1 MAPESP
7 AINPSATLPSTP
19 MTSTTPFQP
28 PEPEG
33 AAVLLIGPSGSGKT
47 YSTTTLLDC
56 GLELFYFGTE
66 NRFME
71 SVQQALEDRRQ
82 SLERV
87 HWCHVYPATV
97 SWETLIRQSEI
108 IGAMNYDSL
117 SKIKTMAGKEAYGQ
131 FTDIYRK
138 LSNFIDERTGRSFGP
153 VDSWGPDRALVL
165 DGISGAA
172 LMSMHLIQGGKPVAH
187 QGEWGVAMSNLESLI
202 IKLASDT
209 KCFVVML
216 GHVEREPDATGG
228 GTLLTVSTLGQK
240 LSPKIG
246 RHFSEI
252 ILARREG
259 SKYLWDT
266 MSPGVDLK
274 RRVLP
279 LSQSIEPHFRP
290 IVEAWKR
297 RLVQLSLP
305 T

>member
-1 MAPESP
+1 M
-7 AINPSATLPSTP
+7 
-19 MTSTTPFQP
+19 
-28 PEPEG
+28 
-33 AAVLLIGPSGSGKT
+33 LIGPSGSGKT

-71 SVQQALEDRRQ
+71 SVQQAIEDRKQ
-82 SLERV
+82 DISKV

-97 SWETLIRQSEI
+97 SWDTMIRQMEVI
-108 IGAMNYDSL
+108 AALNYEGL
-117 SKIKTMAGKEAYGQ
+117 SKIKTMTGKEQYGQ
-131 FTDIYRK
+131 FVDIYRK
-138 LSNFIDERTGRSFGP
+138 LSNFIDERTGKSYGP

-172 LMSMHLIQGGKPVAH
+172 LMSMHLIQGGKPLAH
-187 QGEWGVAMSNLESLI
+187 EGEWGIAMTNLESLI
-202 IKLASDT
+202 IKLASDLR
-209 KCFVVML
+209 CFLVMI
-216 GHVEREPDATGG
+216 GHVEREPDPTGG
-228 GTLLTVSTLGQK
+228 GTLLTVSTLGKK

-252 ILARREG
+252 VLARREG
-259 SKYLWDT
+259 KEYYWDT
-266 MSPGVDLK
+266 MAPGVDLK

-279 LSQSIEPHFRP
+279 LSQSLPPHFKP

-297 RLVQLSLP
+297 RLAQRTTQSA